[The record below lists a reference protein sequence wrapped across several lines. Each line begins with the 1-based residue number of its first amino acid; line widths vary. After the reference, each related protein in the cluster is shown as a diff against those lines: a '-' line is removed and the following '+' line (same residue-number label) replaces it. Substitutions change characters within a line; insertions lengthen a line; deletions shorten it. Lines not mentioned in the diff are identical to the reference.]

1 MKRKLSMLLCAALAA
16 GMLAGCGAGKSAES
30 GDSQAS
36 TEQVTTEGA
45 TSSESPY
52 QVRMVIALLQLVPLR
67 TKSTEWPRRSMKSHW
82 TN

>member
-16 GMLAGCGAGKSAES
+16 GMLAGCGAGKPAES

-52 QVRMVIALLQLVPLR
+52 QVRMVIALPAACPTQDEVDR
-67 TKSTEWPRRSMKSHW
+67 VARRSMKSHW